1 MQALAL
7 AGSKSAHGHARQ
19 LHRHPVVLRAQR
31 VRHVAANV
39 GVLAV
44 VEWNQ
49 VPVPVV
55 GVLPRG
61 APGSPEICIKAWCN
75 ALGRFF
81 LRFSARRRMPRQAVA
96 LKKYRC
102 GTLPDSKMSDNE
114 HTAASLGQSEV
125 LSVQDSVGPPIP
137 ELCQPS
143 EEGAKVPSS

>member
-1 MQALAL
+1 
-7 AGSKSAHGHARQ
+7 
-19 LHRHPVVLRAQR
+19 
-31 VRHVAANV
+31 
-39 GVLAV
+39 
-44 VEWNQ
+44 
-49 VPVPVV
+49 
-55 GVLPRG
+55 
-61 APGSPEICIKAWCN
+61 
-75 ALGRFF
+75 
-81 LRFSARRRMPRQAVA
+81 MPRQAVA